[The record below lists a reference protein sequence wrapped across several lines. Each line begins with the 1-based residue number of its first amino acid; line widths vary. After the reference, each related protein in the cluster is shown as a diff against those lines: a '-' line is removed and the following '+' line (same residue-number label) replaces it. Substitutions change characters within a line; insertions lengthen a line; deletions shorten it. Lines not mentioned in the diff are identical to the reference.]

1 MSDAEVKIVVNPH
14 TDGTVSAIRE
24 VEHALHALVSPISGL
39 RDSFLDVAE
48 AAGVAFAIEKIS
60 EFAEK
65 MAEIGEHAVNMAAA
79 LNMSAEQFN
88 TLSGAMSIVGA
99 NADALV
105 RGFRTL
111 QSAAQTAQT
120 TPDSRQG
127 FAFRQLGLDVDKFA
141 ETLRTKPEEAID
153 VLAEKFK
160 ELGSLGGAAGP
171 FGVILARSYPEFV
184 KGIKDGKEGLDEL
197 KQKFK
202 DTGAPTNDML
212 KNLDGLAEKIHL
224 AGKAFENLGLVI
236 ADNLVGPL
244 GTALDL
250 ATKLV
255 SAITKAVGGLPGKYP
270 GSGRD
275 EIFPGPGEPGGGPAE
290 DQAGK
295 TVPIPGTH
303 KSASENFSH
312 FNYGNM
318 KSGSGG
324 WNEYGSPEAGTQAIA
339 DWVKGHFAGGQ
350 DTIEKL
356 LNEPGK
362 GYSPRSDNPGKDL
375 AGDMARRTGYGAN
388 DKLNLND
395 PEVLAKIVR
404 AILQQEGAPQAALA
418 TKAAG
423 GGTGSAEGTVA
434 DKYGDYQKDKRVY
447 DEKLKDI
454 KDREKEE
461 IASLEK
467 QKEAAHGNEQ
477 EQLRIDASIKEAKKR
492 AIAEENTLNAAM
504 AAKYSE
510 FSNKYRQDR
519 ASDLKA
525 DTEFMKERN
534 KLTDKEVAEYI
545 SKKQVELKLD
555 QEKEASDIKHAEARA
570 KIENQTSAQLLAN
583 EDRILARHKAT
594 QDAIIADELKV
605 SQQIKTIHDKIVAE
619 KEQLDQ
625 KYETKR
631 VAAADKANEQI
642 AADARK
648 IDDKLA
654 TDLSQTIQAALTGGK
669 GGVLQALQNELKRVL
684 GDALTNG
691 LKSAFESSGI
701 GQSLSGTF
709 LGSLFGG
716 SNAGAAA
723 SITTAG
729 TTFATSV
736 QGAGTSFV
744 VTITGAA
751 TGQAATGQAGA
762 AGAALSTAQGGVTA
776 GTAMAQGGATAA
788 SELAAGAAG
797 SAGGGIFGG
806 ILKGI
811 VGLIPGVGPFLS
823 GMIPKFDR
831 GGIVSAAGGW
841 ALPSFSGM
849 QMAGLHANE
858 MVLPS
863 DISQGLQGMIK
874 GGGGGGGTTVI
885 NVSAIDGQSVA
896 KFFRANSAALV
907 AGVNHGQRNGSM
919 LRQS

>member
-1 MSDAEVKIVVNPH
+1 MSAAEVEIAVKPN
-14 TDGTVSAIRE
+14 TGGTVSAIRE

-48 AAGVAFAIEKIS
+48 AAGVAFAIEKIA

-111 QSAAQTAQT
+111 QSAAQAAQAS
-120 TPDSRQG
+120 PESRQG
-127 FAFRQLGLDVDKFA
+127 FAFRQLTLDVDQFA
-141 ETLRTKPEEAID
+141 ATLRTKPEEALDI
-153 VLAEKFK
+153 LFAKWQ
-160 ELGSLGGAAGP
+160 ELGSMGGAAGP
-171 FGVILARSYPEFV
+171 FGIILARFYPEFAKV
-184 KGIKDGKEGLDEL
+184 AEKGGEGLDEL

-290 DQAGK
+290 GGASAPLPPADATEQEKKILAQIRERENAGK
-295 TVPIPGTH
+295 YTGLHYPAAGQGEPTDLESWRAAKVTNNSHAFGAYGFQPDLYEMMSQITGKSDLSPGSQDVNALAALRKYGPNSSMTW
-303 KSASENFSH
+303 KAS
-312 FNYGNM
+312 GV
-318 KSGSGG
+318 
-324 WNEYGSPEAGTQAIA
+324 
-339 DWVKGHFAGGQ
+339 DKGKPY
-350 DTIEKL
+350 E
-356 LNEPGK
+356 EP
-362 GYSPRSDNPGKDL
+362 
-375 AGDMARRTGYGAN
+375 
-388 DKLNLND
+388 
-395 PEVLAKIVR
+395 AK
-404 AILQQEGAPQAALA
+404 EGAE
-418 TKAAG
+418 G
-423 GGTGSAEGTVA
+423 GTVA
-434 DKYGDYQKDKRVY
+434 DKYGDYQNDKRVY
-447 DEKLKDI
+447 EEKIKDI

-492 AIAEENTLNAAM
+492 ATADENTANAEM

-510 FSNKYRQDR
+510 FSNKYRQNR
-519 ASDLKA
+519 ADDLKA
-525 DTEFMKERN
+525 DTEFLKAKN
-534 KLTDKEVAEYI
+534 KLTDEDRDEQLRGWQAA
-545 SKKQVELKLD
+545 LKAN
-555 QEKEASDIKHAEARA
+555 QEEEASEMKAAELRA
-570 KIENQTSAQLLAN
+570 KIDNQTADQLKVI
-583 EDRILARHKAT
+583 ETGIVQDHKAKAE
-594 QDAIIADELKV
+594 AIIAEEEKLTLGITKLWQRVQLERAALEQKTQEKINEISLK
-605 SQQIKTIHDKIVAE
+605 AE
-619 KEQLDQ
+619 EA
-625 KYETKR
+625 R
-631 VAAADKANEQI
+631 

-691 LKSAFESSGI
+691 LKTAFESSGI

-736 QGAGTSFV
+736 QGAGTSFAA
-744 VTITGAA
+744 TITGSA

-762 AGAALSTAQGGVTA
+762 AGAALSTTQGGVTA

-811 VGLIPGVGPFLS
+811 VGMIPGVGPLIS
-823 GMIPKFDR
+823 GMLPKFER

-849 QMAGLHANE
+849 QMAGLHGGE

-874 GGGGGGGTTVI
+874 SGGGGGVTHVW
-885 NVSAIDGQSVA
+885 NVSASDTASFA
-896 KFFRANSAALV
+896 KFLRANAPALV
-907 AGVNHGQRNGSM
+907 SAVNHGTRNGSQ